1 MFTFPLMVNGWQVH
15 PLINLSSC
23 GTVLQVN
30 LLQLS
35 EGTLQ
40 MSTRSGEFFFKE
52 KNNSPDFF
60 RHSNA

>member
-40 MSTRSGEFFFKE
+40 MSTRSGEFFFLMKRII
-52 KNNSPDFF
+52 P
-60 RHSNA
+60 

>member
-40 MSTRSGEFFFKE
+40 MSTRSGEFFFNE
-52 KNNSPDFF
+52 KNNPLDF